1 MNNATLE
8 SPCAVQRRTRVRFL
22 VVGLVIL
29 LGMVSYLDRACLG
42 TLVRP
47 IMGDLHLQDYELG
60 YAQMAFALA
69 YGIFGI
75 ISAWWGDRV
84 GTRIMLAAIAL
95 AWSVFTVAT
104 GAAQGLISLVAIQFC
119 FGAAESGTWPAIA
132 RTLSRWIPYSERGRA
147 QGIVW
152 VGAHMMA
159 GLTPILVHELSHFMS
174 WRAIFFVFG
183 LVGLLWA
190 ALWYWWFRDEP
201 SQHAQVDAAELAH
214 IVAGRQAAAAKEH
227 LRDPHADP
235 LRLPVSTREPSP
247 APAFWRRL
255 LTNRNVLGLCL
266 MYLPASFLVY
276 FCLTWFL
283 TCLREGRGMEGRELA
298 FFSGLPLILSVAGDV
313 LGGTTTDWGVRRFGP
328 RWGRAGVGL
337 VAYLAAGGFVLLAA
351 CANQAWLAATL
362 FALGTAAAMF
372 VMALAWSTCQDI
384 GGGHAGVVSATM
396 NTAGQVAAMACP
408 PLVIC
413 LKNHYGW
420 NSDLVLIGA
429 SFLLASLCWLFI
441 DPRKKVFPE

>member
-1 MNNATLE
+1 MNDATLE
-8 SPCAVQRRTRVRFL
+8 NPCAVQRATRVRFV

-42 TLVRP
+42 TLVGP
-47 IMGDLHLQDYELG
+47 IMGDLQVEDYELG
-60 YAQMAFALA
+60 YAQIAFALA
-69 YGIFGI
+69 YGTFGI

-104 GAAQGLISLVAIQFC
+104 GVVQGLISLVAIQFC
-119 FGAAESGTWPAIA
+119 FGAAESGTWPAIT
-132 RTLSRWIPYSERGRA
+132 RTLSRWIPYRERGRA

-152 VGAHMMA
+152 VGAHIMA
-159 GLTPILVHELSHFMS
+159 GLTPMLVHEMNYWMS
-174 WRAIFFVFG
+174 WRSIFFVFG

-201 SQHAQVDAAELAH
+201 SQHAQVNSAELAH
-214 IVAGRQAAAAKEH
+214 IVAGRQPATVKEH
-227 LRDPHADP
+227 LRGW
-235 LRLPVSTREPSP
+235 
-247 APAFWRRL
+247 AFWRRL
-255 LTNRNVLGLCL
+255 VTHRNVWALCL
-266 MYLPASFLVY
+266 MYMPSSFIVY

-283 TCLREGRGMEGRELA
+283 TFLSKDRGLEGRALA

-313 LGGTTTDWGVRRFGP
+313 LGGTTTDWAVRRFGP

-337 VAYLAAGGFVLLAA
+337 GAYMVAGACVLLAA
-351 CANQAWLAATL
+351 CASQAWLTATL

-372 VMALAWSTCQDI
+372 LMASAWGTCQDI
-384 GGGHAGVVSATM
+384 GGAHAGVVSATM

-420 NSDLVLIGA
+420 NSDLLLMGG
-429 SFLLASLCWLFI
+429 SFLLASICWFFI
-441 DPRKKVFPE
+441 DPRKKVFLD